1 MIRFTIRQ
9 QINAVGNGFVMH
21 FRAIIEIWGRGKKKK
36 ERKKNQLPAED
47 ERGKK
52 KLYYKALMNILV

>member
-21 FRAIIEIWGRGKKKK
+21 FRAIIEIWMGENKG
-36 ERKKNQLPAED
+36 EKNQLPAEH
-47 ERGKK
+47 KQK
-52 KLYYKALMNILV
+52 NYIIKC

>member
-21 FRAIIEIWGRGKKKK
+21 FRAIIEIWGRGEKKK
-36 ERKKNQLPAED
+36 EKERKISSLLKMSGKKNYIIK
-47 ERGKK
+47 R
-52 KLYYKALMNILV
+52 